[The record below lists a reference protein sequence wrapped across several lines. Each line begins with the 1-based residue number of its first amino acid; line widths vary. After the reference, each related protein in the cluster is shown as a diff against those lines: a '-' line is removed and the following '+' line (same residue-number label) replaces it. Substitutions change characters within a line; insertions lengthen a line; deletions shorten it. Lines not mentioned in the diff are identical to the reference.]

1 MRLRGIRVSLREDI
15 IIEPEKVCGQIEE
28 FIRRKMEDLE
38 RDGLLIGL
46 SGGLDSSVVAALSA
60 RAAGKDRVYAI
71 YMPERD
77 SDPKHGK
84 DASLFAKSL
93 GIGFDYRPLTK
104 QIKSFSSY
112 RLLPFRFI
120 PGWLKKKLVK
130 KGYRFYESRYRES
143 PFAASLLGL
152 KGKKFGS
159 FLAKGNA
166 YYRIKHR
173 LRMVYL
179 YLAAEINNLLVVGC
193 ANRTEY
199 LIGFFVK
206 FGCDHAADIM
216 PLLNLYKSQVVML
229 AEYLKIPKTI
239 VTKAFSPD
247 VLPGIEDEEAL
258 GIPYRKLDLVLLGLE
273 KDYPISKIM
282 AEVEVNEEE
291 IKKIKRLLEMSRHL
305 REIYKPENL

>member
-1 MRLRGIRVSLREDI
+1 
-15 IIEPEKVCGQIEE
+15 
-28 FIRRKMEDLE
+28 
-38 RDGLLIGL
+38 
-46 SGGLDSSVVAALSA
+46 
-60 RAAGKDRVYAI
+60 
-71 YMPERD
+71 
-77 SDPKHGK
+77 
-84 DASLFAKSL
+84 
-93 GIGFDYRPLTK
+93 
-104 QIKSFSSY
+104 
-112 RLLPFRFI
+112 
-120 PGWLKKKLVK
+120 
-130 KGYRFYESRYRES
+130 
-143 PFAASLLGL
+143 
-152 KGKKFGS
+152 
-159 FLAKGNA
+159 
-166 YYRIKHR
+166 
-173 LRMVYL
+173 
-179 YLAAEINNLLVVGC
+179 VVGC

-282 AEVEVNEEE
+282 AEVEVSEEE

-305 REIYKPENL
+305 REIYKPENLWHYH